1 VDLFGLS
8 FEKLLIIGVI
18 AVFLLGPDKLP
29 GYAAKLGQFVRT
41 LRGMAD
47 TAKARMR
54 DEMGP
59 EFDEVEWQKLD
70 PRQYDPR
77 RIIRDALVDV
87 PESQRRPA
95 PSAAVA
101 GAGLVGATAP
111 ARREVVPL
119 AAGEVA
125 PYDSEAT

>member
-1 VDLFGLS
+1 MDLFGLS

-95 PSAAVA
+95 PSASVA